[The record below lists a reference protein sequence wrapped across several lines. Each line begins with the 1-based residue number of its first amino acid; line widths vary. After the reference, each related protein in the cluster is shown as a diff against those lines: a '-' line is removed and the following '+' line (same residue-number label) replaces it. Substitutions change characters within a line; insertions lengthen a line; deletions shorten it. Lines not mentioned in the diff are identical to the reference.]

1 MRIFDLQA
9 DRPGV
14 ISTRPALTKINL
26 IRRLTMASSTLA
38 NSPAQP
44 EFTGEL
50 IPELVRTVE
59 KVQDPN
65 PLTVALSNF
74 PDVNTYR
81 TYYAG
86 E

>member
-1 MRIFDLQA
+1 
-9 DRPGV
+9 
-14 ISTRPALTKINL
+14 
-26 IRRLTMASSTLA
+26 MASSTLA
-38 NSPAQP
+38 NFPAQP
-44 EFTGEL
+44 EFTGTL

-65 PLTVALSNF
+65 PLAVALGNF

-81 TYYAG
+81 TFYAG

>member
-1 MRIFDLQA
+1 
-9 DRPGV
+9 
-14 ISTRPALTKINL
+14 
-26 IRRLTMASSTLA
+26 MASSTLA
-38 NSPAQP
+38 NFPAQP

-81 TYYAG
+81 THYAG